1 MTQLTLAGPGAGKTQ
16 DLTNQINNKIK
27 DGISQYAIQALTFS
41 RKAAA
46 VITERTMGR
55 VEGRTFHGFANWIIR
70 LGCKVRNVEPPE
82 IIPEG
87 DQEDLIKAAIEQ
99 AGHSFLEMEEVKSAL
114 NKMRVFN
121 MPEEAFRPQVVEA
134 AERYLALMDERNV
147 MDFTRILERGAR
159 ELYVPQVKNQLLNLL
174 KAVLVDEGQD
184 INPYLEYPLMAPFVD
199 IMDLY
204 SSPSQ
209 QIYTF
214 RGANWG
220 LLSKLLPDNLT
231 IRTIQEN
238 YRSTPEIVSSSIHLA
253 GPDASEMFSMR
264 DSLGIPV
271 KIYKSNRDSIG
282 QTVQTLASIIK
293 EWELR
298 GIKPGKIAV
307 LTRSSNN
314 AQIKRGLTH
323 YKVPLAEGS
332 FFASEVVQG
341 ALAHLRLALYPTDP
355 KALDMAMGFPGPA
368 LGMMTRSLLDKERIT
383 WDALAK
389 LISNNEF
396 AAQEQAKA
404 LRMYQRHAYYQN
416 HLGRFQDGNSLPW
429 IIKDLLIPLRDTL
442 MKEGWFA
449 AANEI
454 DELAAN
460 SGEFDSLSRFVDYLR
475 TEVEGVKYTENG
487 VTITTIH
494 KSKGAE
500 YQGVIIPGWIA
511 GNIPVE
517 SDDPQTEQNLA
528 FVGMTR
534 AKDRLALT
542 VPGSP
547 PSPYLRGMRDTSVI
561 QV

>member
-1 MTQLTLAGPGAGKTQ
+1 MTKLTLAGPGAGKTQ
-16 DLTNQINNKIK
+16 DLVAQINAKLK
-27 DGISQYAIQALTFS
+27 DGVNPYAILPITFS

-55 VEGRTFHGFANWIIR
+55 VEGRTFHSFANWIIR

-87 DQEDLIKAAIEQ
+87 DQEDMIKAAIEQ
-99 AGHSFLEMEEVKSAL
+99 VGHSFLEMEEVKSAL
-114 NKMRVFN
+114 NKMRVLN
-121 MPEEAFRPQVVEA
+121 VPEEAFRPQVIEA
-134 AERYLALMDERNV
+134 AERYLALLDERNV

-159 ELYVPQVKNQLLNLL
+159 ELYVPQVKNQIEKLI
-174 KAVLVDEGQD
+174 KAVFIDEGQD
-184 INPYLEYPLMAPFVD
+184 INPHLEFPLMAPFLD

-209 QIYTF
+209 QIYSF
-214 RGANWG
+214 RGANWA
-220 LLSKLLPDNLT
+220 LLSQLLPDNLT
-231 IRTIQEN
+231 IRTIREN

-253 GPDASEMFSMR
+253 GPDASEMFAMR

-271 KIYKSNRDSIG
+271 KIYKSNRGSIN
-282 QTVQTLASIIK
+282 QTIQTLVSIIK

-298 GIKPGKIAV
+298 GIKPGNVAV

-323 YKVPLAEGS
+323 YEVPLAEGS
-332 FFASEVVQG
+332 FFASEVIQG

-355 KALDMAMGFPGPA
+355 KALDMAMGYPGPA

-383 WDALAK
+383 WDGLAN
-389 LISNNEF
+389 LISNEEF

-416 HLGRFQDGNSLPW
+416 CLRRFQDGNSLPW
-429 IIKDLLIPLRDTL
+429 IIKDLLVPLRDTL
-442 MKEGWFA
+442 MKEGLFTA
-449 AANEI
+449 AKDIE
-454 DELAAN
+454 ELAAN
-460 SGEFDSLSRFVDYLR
+460 AGEFDSLTRFVDYLR
-475 TEVEGVKYTENG
+475 TEVEGVKYTEDG

-494 KSKGAE
+494 KSKGTE

-534 AKDRLALT
+534 ARDRLALT

-547 PSPYLRGMRDTSVI
+547 PSPYLRGMRETSVI

>member
-1 MTQLTLAGPGAGKTQ
+1 MTRLTLAGPGAGKTQ
-16 DLTNQINNKIK
+16 DLCNQINARLQGGVNP
-27 DGISQYAIQALTFS
+27 YAILAITFS

-70 LGCKVRNVEPPE
+70 LGCKYRNEDPPE

-87 DQEDLIKAAIEQ
+87 DQEDLIKAAIAQ

-114 NKMRVFN
+114 NKMRVLN
-121 MPEEAFRPQVVEA
+121 VPEEAFRPQVVEA
-134 AERYLALMDERNV
+134 AKRYLDLLDRRNV
-147 MDFTRILERGAR
+147 MDFTRILERGAK
-159 ELYVPQVKNQLLNLL
+159 ELYLPQVKNQIDKLY
-174 KAVLVDEGQD
+174 KAVFIDEAQD
-184 INPYLEYPLMAPFVD
+184 ANPYLEYPLMAPFLD
-199 IMDLY
+199 ILELY

-209 QIYTF
+209 QIYSF
-214 RGANWG
+214 RGADWA
-220 LLSKLLPDNLT
+220 LLANFLPDNLS
-231 IRTIQEN
+231 IRTIREN
-238 YRSTPEIVSSSIHLA
+238 YRSTPEIVASSIHLA
-253 GPDASEMFSMR
+253 GPDASEMFAMR

-271 KIYKSNRDSIG
+271 NIYKSARDSVHL
-282 QTVQTLASIIK
+282 TVQTIASIIK
-293 EWELR
+293 EWERR
-298 GIKPGKIAV
+298 GIGPDKIAV

-323 YKVPLAEGS
+323 YDVPLAAGS

-341 ALAHLRLALYPTDP
+341 ALSHLRLALFPTDP
-355 KALDMAMGFPGPA
+355 KALDSAMGFPGPA
-368 LGMMTRSLLDKERIT
+368 LGMLTRSLLDKERIT
-383 WDALAK
+383 WDELAN
-389 LISNNEF
+389 LISSDEF
-396 AAQEQAKA
+396 AAAEQAKA
-404 LRMYQRHAYYQN
+404 LRMYQRHAYYQAC
-416 HLGRFQDGNSLPW
+416 LRRFQDGNSPPW
-429 IIKDLLIPLRDTL
+429 IIKDLLVPLRDTL

-449 AANEI
+449 AASEI
-454 DELAAN
+454 ESLAAL
-460 SGEFDSLSRFVDYLR
+460 SSEFDSLSRFVDYLR
-475 TEVEGVKYTENG
+475 TEVESVKYTEDG

-494 KSKGAE
+494 KSKGTE

-534 AKDRLALT
+534 ARDRLALT

-547 PSPYLRGMRDTSVI
+547 PSPYLRGMRETSVI